1 MLLIVDA
8 VELTLDAVLATVFST
23 DISLSALKTKLMLS
37 PVTVTYAT
45 ILMPSFP
52 FIVTVLASLSKV

>member
-45 ILMPSFP
+45 RQSAILHRKHKNIF
-52 FIVTVLASLSKV
+52 